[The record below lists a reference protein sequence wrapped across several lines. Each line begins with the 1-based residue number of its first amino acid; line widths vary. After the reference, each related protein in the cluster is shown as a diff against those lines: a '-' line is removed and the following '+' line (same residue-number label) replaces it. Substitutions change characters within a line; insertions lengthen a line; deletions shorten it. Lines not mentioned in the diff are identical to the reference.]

1 MSSHTASGSTGANK
15 SPATRVPQLLKLT
28 KHTPVDA
35 SQSPSKKPVMAVES
49 SLPHILATEDS
60 ESEEFKPSDADK
72 VRDSR
77 RHHQFQSN
85 N

>member
-1 MSSHTASGSTGANK
+1 MSSHTARGSSGANQ
-15 SPATRVPQLLKLT
+15 SPTTRDPQFLKLT
-28 KHTPVDA
+28 KHSPVDV
-35 SQSPSKKPVMAVES
+35 SQSPSKKPTIAVES

-60 ESEEFKPSDADK
+60 ESEEIKPSDADK

-77 RHHQFQSN
+77 RHHQFQLN